1 MKKVGIFIVVMAVIW
16 AVPELR
22 SRVGGIMLPVL
33 EKFGPAADFIVDPIR
48 GYSAKNKITHT
59 LRVIESDYN
68 RGIQPPAPGAFN
80 EWMRRRMPGESGLDP
95 WGDPYWM
102 QRGQGTLTIGSN
114 GPDGTAGTADDVT
127 SESSF

>member
-1 MKKVGIFIVVMAVIW
+1 MKKVGILIVVLAVIW
-16 AVPELR
+16 AVPALR
-22 SRVGGIMLPVL
+22 SRVGGTMLPVL

-68 RGIQPPAPGAFN
+68 RGVQPPDSRAFH

-95 WGDPYWM
+95 WDNAYWM
-102 QRGQGTLTIGSN
+102 RRGQGLLTVGSS
-114 GPDGTAGTADDVT
+114 GPDGTVDTDDDVV
-127 SESSF
+127 SAIEF